1 MIERQM
7 RGFVQVYTGDGKGKT
22 TAAIGLAIRAAG
34 AGLKVFIGQFIKMG
48 DFSEIKAL
56 GRFSDLITV
65 EQFGHG
71 RFAKGKPSP
80 EDIEGAR
87 KGLGRVMEVLQ
98 SDEYR
103 VVILEEANVAVMLG
117 LIGVQ
122 ELIGVIINKP
132 DDKELVITGRGASPR
147 VIELADLVTEMKV
160 VKHYFQK
167 GVRARVGIEK

>member
-1 MIERQM
+1 MIDRKI
-7 RGFVQVYTGDGKGKT
+7 RGFVQVYTGNGKGKT

-34 AGLKVFIGQFIKMG
+34 AGLRVFIGQFIKMG
-48 DFSEIKAL
+48 DYSEIKAL
-56 GRFSDLITV
+56 ARFTDLITV

-80 EDIEGAR
+80 EDLEGAR
-87 KGLGRVMEVLQ
+87 RGLERVREVM
-98 SDEYR
+98 DGDDYR
-103 VVILEEANVAVMLG
+103 VIILEEANVAVMLG

-122 ELIGVIINKP
+122 ELIGLIVSKP

-147 VIELADLVTEMKV
+147 IIEMADLVTEMRV
-160 VKHYFQK
+160 IKHYFQK